1 MFIRDFNPQ
10 GQTKIT
16 KINKLLSEQFGM
28 TIKTAFPKKAKIEA
42 IIEMADMAIVKL
54 KDSSKQFQL
63 QPEYAKYLGIKDIMS
78 NMLSE
83 SMYAESP
90 AFKELKGQ
98 IKTRIHEL
106 MDGGYTED
114 EAISRCANDCREMPH
129 AYNDDALQPIIITAA
144 KQYMQDSSCSNEAL
158 EELAVEG
165 PQTDL
170 NEKLLAELAKECGV
184 ELTDAT
190 SYDAI
195 EEKLGMFA
203 EVTGKS
209 RDSVV
214 GFLNGLEEDK
224 LEAGIRYFG
233 GQIAFENKGKDH
245 DGDGDVDSDDYMAAR
260 DKAIKNAIKKQDAK
274 ESMFDDILNDMLAE
288 EIEGTTIEEAEVVM
302 AVRALADDI
311 QDHVERLGRMVNED
325 IPAISDQMVHEFGA
339 QRAADFKTQAETILQ
354 GALDSSKQAKDGVN
368 QLVGGITGEDTG
380 IMGDETGSI
389 DDMPMGGDSPIDD
402 MATMPEPEMDIN
414 DPAASGPES
423 EPLGRAPVEG

>member
-190 SYDAI
+190 SYDTI

-414 DPAASGPES
+414 EPAASGPES

>member
-414 DPAASGPES
+414 EPAASGPES